1 MKSFTSIND
10 SYNDSI
16 FDKLSIDLLL
26 SIHMPLIVKTEELK
40 VGRHIKKLSW
50 HDISSIGTMLNS
62 THQSIV
68 VIYNFLDKL
77 QLFD

>member
-1 MKSFTSIND
+1 VKSFTSIND

-26 SIHMPLIVKTEELK
+26 SIHMPLIVKTEVLK
-40 VGRHIKKLSW
+40 VGRYIKKLSW
-50 HDISSIGTMLNS
+50 HDLSLIGTMLN
-62 THQSIV
+62 TMHQSIV